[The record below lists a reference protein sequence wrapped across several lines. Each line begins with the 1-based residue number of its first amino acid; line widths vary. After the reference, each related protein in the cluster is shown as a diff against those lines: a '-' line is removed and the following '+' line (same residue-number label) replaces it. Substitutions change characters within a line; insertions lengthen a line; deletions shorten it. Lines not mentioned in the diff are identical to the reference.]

1 MSNTPHE
8 LAEEF
13 PGQTEAIHAL
23 KLREPRF
30 AALVE
35 EYVSVNRQVHRA
47 ETRVDVMTDREEA
60 ALRQKRLH
68 LKDQIARAL
77 AAVQA

>member
-13 PGQTEAIHAL
+13 PNRSEAIHAL
-23 KLREPRF
+23 KQRDARF
-30 AALVE
+30 AALVDD
-35 EYVSVNRQVHRA
+35 YVAINRQVHRA
-47 ETRVDVMTDREEA
+47 ETRMDVVTDREEA
-60 ALRQKRLH
+60 MLRQKRLH